1 MPRIRTIKP
10 EFPQSESMGRVSRD
24 ARLTFILLWT
34 LADDSGRLRGNSRM
48 LASLLYPYDED
59 SRSLFPGWLDELER
73 ENCVYRYKCSE
84 GHDYLEICNWEEH
97 QKIDKPSKSKLP
109 APPSRT
115 FAKPREES
123 PTPREHSSGDQGPR
137 IKDQGSRK
145 GGEGNGAVA
154 NALPPDLPEWV
165 VEPWQRFM
173 NHIFALTGKHL
184 TFDSH
189 NANLMEVLRRGPEKG
204 LRDIE
209 FSIQKNCK
217 TLRDS
222 DNDYEKRGSG
232 GSGSGTERKTRGQQA
247 LEAMGL

>member
-1 MPRIRTIKP
+1 
-10 EFPQSESMGRVSRD
+10 MGRVSRD

-73 ENCVYRYKCSE
+73 ENCVQRYKCPE
-84 GHDYLEICNWEEH
+84 GHDYLVICNWEEH

-109 APPSRT
+109 EPPSRILANALEDS
-115 FAKPREES
+115 AK
-123 PTPREHSSGDQGPR
+123 PREHSSEDQGSR
-137 IKDQGSRK
+137 IKDQGSRN
-145 GGEGNGAVA
+145 GEEGKGAVA
-154 NALPPDLPEWV
+154 NALPTHLPEWV
-165 VEPWQRFM
+165 IEPWQRFM
-173 NHIFALTGKHL
+173 NHIFAKTGQHL

-222 DNDYEKRGSG
+222 DADWDKRGNGVSSG
-232 GSGSGTERKTRGQQA
+232 GERKTRGQQA
-247 LEAMGL
+247 MEAMGL